1 MQEYKILSVDINVE
15 SLVTNLVVAKIDS
28 LTKITTDQIPI
39 KLKLSSLEQDPYEYL
54 NTLVDSI
61 DFSNTVNERNYYYN
75 TSTASLV
82 EFSSKPAAYYTWDWN
97 SYSWVDARTESQKYA
112 DATAAALPKRQ
123 QLLLDSDW
131 TQLPNGPLTAA
142 QQQAWVVYRQALRD
156 ITTQAG
162 YPFEITWPT
171 PPT

>member
-15 SLVTNLVVAKIDS
+15 SLVTNLVVAKIDF

-54 NTLVDSI
+54 INLISTIDLSSI
-61 DFSNTVNERNYYYN
+61 TGDKNYYYN
-75 TSTASLV
+75 NSSFLLT
-82 EFSSKPAAYYTWDWN
+82 EFPSKPAVYYTWDWN
-97 SYSWVDARTESQKYA
+97 SYSWIDARTEKQKYA
-112 DATAAALPKRQ
+112 DAAAASLPKRL

-131 TQLPNGPLTAA
+131 TQLPNGPLTTA
-142 QQQAWVVYRQALRD
+142 QQQAWATYRQDLRD
-156 ITTQAG
+156 ITAQAG

>member
-15 SLVTNLVVAKIDS
+15 SLISTLFIAQIDSVTQAPISKIVVKLKLDSLEEDPYQYLTNLVGS
-28 LTKITTDQIPI
+28 L
-39 KLKLSSLEQDPYEYL
+39 
-54 NTLVDSI
+54 
-61 DFSNTVNERNYYYN
+61 DFSNTANEQNYYYN

-82 EFSSKPAAYYTWDWN
+82 EFPTKPAPYYTWNWN
-97 SYSWVDARTESQKYA
+97 SYSWIDARTEEQKYA
-112 DATAAALPKRQ
+112 DAAAAALPKRL

-131 TQLPNGPLTAA
+131 TQLPNGPLTPV
-142 QQQAWVVYRQALRD
+142 QQQAWATYRQDLRD